1 MADDSPGKRTA
12 GSQRALG
19 LAELVNKVFANERLP
34 STLAAHAGYRIEMSG
49 PDSLSTSVPAGAFH
63 RLKLVPADAAEG
75 KENDPGAATI
85 VIGTADPNLTELELR
100 TYDDLSKRH
109 ADRFNG
115 DALPIDAAAYAALST
130 KIEATLEKQGVPTI
144 SSASRLE
151 LTVRPEGLP
160 AASKP
165 PVWFFV
171 AVGVIVV
178 AVGLFLALKK

>member
-1 MADDSPGKRTA
+1 MADDAPGKRTG

-19 LAELVNKVFANERLP
+19 LAELVNKVFANERVP
-34 STLAAHAGYRIEMSG
+34 STLAAHAGYRVEMSG

-63 RLKLVPADAAEG
+63 RLKLVPADASQG

-100 TYDDLSKRH
+100 TYDDLAKRH

-115 DALPIDAAAYAALST
+115 ETLPIDAAAYAALAK
-130 KIEATLEKQGVPTI
+130 KIEATLERQGVPTI
-144 SSASRLE
+144 SSASRQE
-151 LTVRPEGLP
+151 LTVRPDGIP
-160 AASKP
+160 ASKP

-171 AVGVIVV
+171 AAGLIVV
-178 AVGLFLALKK
+178 ALVLFLVLKK